1 MHDFLNTLLFLTL
14 GGSVMTV
21 LVLLIQLIFRKKLP
35 RTFCYCAWLL
45 VLLRF
50 ALPVPGIF
58 RVSPETAQAVRT
70 PPGAAILYSGPPGAP
85 RKIRSFHACGKRS
98 GRRHP
103 RDSFRN
109 GSGCPDGNDTYSFR
123 GCP

>member
-1 MHDFLNTLLFLTL
+1 MHDFLNTLPFLTL

-70 PPGAAILYSGPPGAP
+70 PQAL
-85 RKIRSFHACGKRS
+85 RSSVQALRE
-98 GRRHP
+98 HP
-103 RDSFRN
+103 EKSDAFT
-109 GSGCPDGNDTYSFR
+109 PA
-123 GCP
+123 